1 MGWRIPLTL
10 VLALILGLLVGVSVY
25 AIQITKLPTT
35 IEIPKAYG
43 PCKKCRDLILLGR
56 LLYECWHSPYWSTKT
71 FVPKAYEYKVC
82 IGGKC
87 IGPRDYDIFSF
98 SIETCEKKV
107 GIVPSLSYTVNV
119 TIPDVAGSNV
129 LVFEKYYEEEPPPGE
144 NSFSFIK
151 IGESG
156 WKGYS
161 AVAG

>member
-25 AIQITKLPTT
+25 ATQITKLPTT

-87 IGPRDYDIFSF
+87 DPFPGLKARGLFLHPCFGFSHLSRPACSGFIFQSPGPRVS
-98 SIETCEKKV
+98 
-107 GIVPSLSYTVNV
+107 
-119 TIPDVAGSNV
+119 AGSALMGLHSPRRYSGNV
-129 LVFEKYYEEEPPPGE
+129 LG
-144 NSFSFIK
+144 STLL
-151 IGESG
+151 
-156 WKGYS
+156 
-161 AVAG
+161 